1 MQNQKKNINQESN
14 NINSKKVQNQKESDS
29 TKADKAIELMRYN
42 KINAKNAFDINVD
55 FIESLSNILNKNEE
69 SAWQRASASLDV
81 SAKVYGYRVDS
92 VHSETFQ
99 FLGGLNRNKK
109 EENKENNEEEI
120 NDEEKK
126 KEVKIKRGQNT
137 LETNLNK
144 INLTKYDL
152 DTEVD
157 PLFSIMTSKFN
168 ESSAAGLLL
177 NTIPLDER
185 MNYILESKKVEDKG
199 DKSIQNIFRNMDNN
213 ENKEDNKNNE
223 EIKDIDIN
231 SEKDSNLNKN
241 NIDLKSEEGKPQKII
256 SCSEDI
262 SSLPDDVKN
271 VLDDFKIQNP
281 VDSFLQEKICPD
293 LAIFKQSRELTTNEN
308 NELFLKYFKEEIN
321 HPERIKINEYM
332 DAQGIQEEN
341 ENLDDSD
348 HMENMPE
355 GYENENNEGN
365 ENNDVID
372 PNEIKDIE
380 DSSQN
385 DNIGNFNK
393 NENNTSMLMFKYDDL
408 IEHSEKFGSGNIDF
422 LKNLPQFNNFA
433 KAFEKID
440 KGFFKKNKMFGLNK
454 KEGVKRKKEEILFE
468 FNEENEVDINTILT
482 DSKSKRSAKTY
493 DLSNDFENKKKMKC
507 FYHFDKLSS
516 FKLFTMNSCL
526 SGVFLPI

>member
-199 DKSIQNIFRNMDNN
+199 DKNIQNIFRNMDNKDNN
-213 ENKEDNKNNE
+213 ENKEENKNNE

-422 LKNLPQFNNFA
+422 LRNLPQFNQFQQNFG
-433 KAFEKID
+433 KIEKNIL
-440 KGFFKKNKMFGLNK
+440 KKNTILGLGRGTGGGHRK
-454 KEGVKRKKEEILFE
+454 KKEETLFE
-468 FNEENEVDINTILT
+468 FDEENEVDIN
-482 DSKSKRSAKTY
+482 
-493 DLSNDFENKKKMKC
+493 DLLLIQQ
-507 FYHFDKLSS
+507 KLL
-516 FKLFTMNSCL
+516 KVKNYL
-526 SGVFLPI
+526 